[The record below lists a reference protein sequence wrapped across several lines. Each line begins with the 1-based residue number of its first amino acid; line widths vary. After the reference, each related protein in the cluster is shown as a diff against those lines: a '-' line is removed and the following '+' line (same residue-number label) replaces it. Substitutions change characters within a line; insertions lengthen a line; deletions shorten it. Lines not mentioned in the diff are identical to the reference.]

1 MPAHV
6 TLPSVRHRLFKGHHD
21 RIARALA
28 DQVED
33 DLLQQRF
40 DTGRYDGNMRS
51 VTEELQKRGTIR
63 PAKREEI
70 ANHGIDLAVG
80 RNLDRARNRRFGAV
94 S

>member
-1 MPAHV
+1 MP
-6 TLPSVRHRLFKGHHD
+6 
-21 RIARALA
+21 ARALA

-51 VTEELQKRGTIR
+51 VIEELQKRGTIR

-70 ANHGIDLAVG
+70 ANYDVDWPWEETWTVQETGDLV
-80 RNLDRARNRRFGAV
+80 RFRDTTPLTDRPK
-94 S
+94 